1 MNGLGHNLHSF
12 LAGDRLESKKSV
24 GILGLCALLLVASTG
39 CQAPFN
45 PDVGNL
51 SRLSPNQMIAAGH
64 NPLSRHRLTAA
75 NPITTT
81 AYAPT
86 QSPRNQVSNA
96 AFQAPTAGSEN
107 IQQATYQYPASYPAA
122 QSPLNQ
128 NSFYQTPGNPG
139 FQPQIQY
146 QTQPQLQQQLQNQP
160 PTIPFQNQVQPTG
173 QPGFQGTPPRQ
184 IIYTNPGQIYSP
196 VVQPPA
202 QAYQDPN
209 VPGYADIDVF
219 IPNNPTGRYN
229 VGASFTSDNRLLG
242 QIVLEERDFDLP
254 RGLGQIFDPRA
265 WRGGGKTFRLEAMP
279 GQDVQRYLVSLSN
292 PYFRGTDNSLSVS
305 GYLFDR
311 QFFDWDE
318 ERLGGRVNFETR
330 LDQYLSVNA
339 GLRMESVTIDNPRLM
354 ASPQLNATLGNSNL
368 FLGTLGLVYDNRID
382 PVSTKVGSY
391 VELKFSQ
398 AFGDYSYSRGEVDFR
413 NHRLIYAR
421 PDQSGAHTLSYR
433 TKLGFTG
440 GSTPVFE
447 NFFAGGFSSM
457 RGFDFR
463 GVSPIENDVR
473 VGGEFQ
479 WLNTLEYKFPLSA
492 DDLIHGVTFIDFGT
506 VEESVELNS
515 ENFRVA
521 PGLGLRVHVPF
532 AGTAAPLAFDFAF
545 PISTAAGDDEKM
557 FSFYIGLV
565 R

>member
-1 MNGLGHNLHSF
+1 
-12 LAGDRLESKKSV
+12 
-24 GILGLCALLLVASTG
+24 
-39 CQAPFN
+39 
-45 PDVGNL
+45 
-51 SRLSPNQMIAAGH
+51 
-64 NPLSRHRLTAA
+64 
-75 NPITTT
+75 
-81 AYAPT
+81 
-86 QSPRNQVSNA
+86 
-96 AFQAPTAGSEN
+96 
-107 IQQATYQYPASYPAA
+107 
-122 QSPLNQ
+122 
-128 NSFYQTPGNPG
+128 
-139 FQPQIQY
+139 
-146 QTQPQLQQQLQNQP
+146 
-160 PTIPFQNQVQPTG
+160 
-173 QPGFQGTPPRQ
+173 
-184 IIYTNPGQIYSP
+184 
-196 VVQPPA
+196 
-202 QAYQDPN
+202 
-209 VPGYADIDVF
+209 
-219 IPNNPTGRYN
+219 
-229 VGASFTSDNRLLG
+229 LLG
-242 QIVLEERDFDLP
+242 QIVIEERDFDIP
-254 RGLGQIFDPRA
+254 RGLGQVFDPRA

-279 GQDVQRYLVSLSN
+279 GQDVQRYLISLSN

-330 LDQYLSVNA
+330 LDQYLSVSA

-391 VELKFSQ
+391 LGLKFSQ
-398 AFGDYSYSRGEVDFR
+398 AFGDYSYSRGEVDFQ

-421 PDQSGAHTLSYR
+421 PDQSGAHTLSYK

-463 GVSPIENDVR
+463 GVSPIENGVR

-492 DDLIHGVTFIDFGT
+492 DDFIHGVTFIDFGT

-521 PGLGLRVHVPF
+521 PGLGLRVNVPF

-545 PISTAAGDDEKM
+545 PISTATGDDEKL
-557 FSFYIGLV
+557 FSFYIGLI